1 MTKSEFN
8 RLIADGETVHLE
20 CKLAKNAI
28 PANFWETYSSFANTD
43 GGTILLGV
51 REENHKFSV
60 VGVDDARKILTDF
73 WNTVHGDKV
82 SAVVVYE
89 HDVRIEAVG
98 EKQIVVIEV
107 PRADRADRP
116 VYVGEDVYKGTFRRN
131 GEGDYRCSREDVT
144 AMIRDSCAE
153 TADATVLDELQV
165 SDLDQDSLR
174 RYRILFDNLR
184 PEHVWRRL
192 EDAAF
197 LVKIG
202 AAKKL
207 RDGSVHPTLAGLV
220 CFGEF
225 STISDVLPN
234 FFLDYREHYRKE
246 IRWTDRICSGD
257 ATWSGNVIDFFFK
270 VVQPICAGIKVPFK
284 IASDNVT
291 RDDDTP
297 IHRSVREV
305 VANAL
310 VHADYHGRQGIVID
324 KYPKRIEVSNPG
336 ILRISKAVAVAGG
349 TSDARNAKIF
359 NIFSLVKIGER
370 SGMGLSQ
377 LYGNWEEAGYARPQL
392 SESFNPERT
401 KVEIEVEVAE
411 KVAGKHGEGVKKVTE
426 KQGEVTEKV
435 TEKSGE
441 VTEKVTEK
449 SGEVTEKV
457 VKNLDKVTEK
467 LSETEERIMALIQSN
482 PHITQK
488 MLSEAIGLTR
498 PYIGRKLLD
507 LQSRNII
514 RRIGPDKG
522 GYWEVSRMV
531 NDVLNNGEES

>member
-435 TEKSGE
+435 TD
-441 VTEKVTEK
+441 K

>member
-1 MTKSEFN
+1 MTRSE
-8 RLIADGETVHLE
+8 LKKIIADGETVHLE

-51 REENHKFSV
+51 
-60 VGVDDARKILTDF
+60 
-73 WNTVHGDKV
+73 
-82 SAVVVYE
+82 
-89 HDVRIEAVG
+89 
-98 EKQIVVIEV
+98 
-107 PRADRADRP
+107 
-116 VYVGEDVYKGTFRRN
+116 
-131 GEGDYRCSREDVT
+131 
-144 AMIRDSCAE
+144 
-153 TADATVLDELQV
+153 
-165 SDLDQDSLR
+165 
-174 RYRILFDNLR
+174 
-184 PEHVWRRL
+184 
-192 EDAAF
+192 
-197 LVKIG
+197 
-202 AAKKL
+202 
-207 RDGSVHPTLAGLV
+207 
-220 CFGEF
+220 
-225 STISDVLPN
+225 
-234 FFLDYREHYRKE
+234 
-246 IRWTDRICSGD
+246 
-257 ATWSGNVIDFFFK
+257 
-270 VVQPICAGIKVPFK
+270 KVPFK

-310 VHADYHGRQGIVID
+310 IHADYHGRQGIVID

-411 KVAGKHGEGVKKVTE
+411 KVAE
-426 KQGEVTEKV
+426 KQGEVAVKYTEKD
-435 TEKSGE
+435 TETRSGY
-441 VTEKVTEK
+441 TE
-449 SGEVTEKV
+449 
-457 VKNLDKVTEK
+457 KVTEK
-467 LSETEERIMALIQSN
+467 LSETEERIVALIQSN
-482 PHITQK
+482 AHITQK

-498 PYIGRKLLD
+498 QYVGRCMDSLRARK
-507 LQSRNII
+507 II

-522 GYWEVSRMV
+522 GYWK
-531 NDVLNNGEES
+531 VLGIANGILENGEGSYMARGF